1 MKNLNVFKCSFW
13 FLLIISQI
21 FHAQIV
27 ITNKDFSFGTTGR
40 IGVGYSPNS
49 DGKTG
54 RQLNLNNQGSLGG
67 RMDQGDYVDFLPA
80 FHFRPVV
87 NGDSAKATKIDMQA
101 RLSFYSGGTF
111 LGNVDSK
118 SNQGMIIALPE
129 AFVEARNIMGS
140 DWDVWA
146 GSRWLRYDDVHIA
159 DYFYFD
165 DHSATG
171 WGFRHKNTRFSM
183 FFPAAID
190 TTASNSTPYSYT
202 NVISGSK
209 NLIYRQRE
217 VFVLEQ
223 IIPFKNKIHSLKL
236 LAEFHNVDQ
245 SGKNS
250 MEQYPSDQG
259 WVFGAK
265 FNSNLKTK
273 IAGSFNQIS
282 VRYGSGIANGGD
294 SGNTQTW
301 RTYGA
306 PDEVTKTYKGAYSL
320 TAVENILLNLSNK
333 WSVNAYGVFTMSKGG
348 SNSDNKAVNYYQ
360 REIFNKKSEF
370 NTGLRATYYFNNWF
384 HILSELHFAT
394 RKDGNQN
401 PASMTKLVLAPTI
414 APTAERSVWARPHIR
429 FIAEVSRYNDE
440 AMNRL
445 YSPFLQ
451 QSGAKRFGT
460 YFGVRTEWWIF

>member
-1 MKNLNVFKCSFW
+1 MKTKILWIWCI
-13 FLLIISQI
+13 LLVCISRETN
-21 FHAQIV
+21 AQII
-27 ITNKDFSFGTTGR
+27 ITNRKFSLGTTGR
-40 IGVGYSPNS
+40 IGAGYSPNA

-80 FHFRPVV
+80 FHFSPVI
-87 NGDSAKATKIDMQA
+87 NGDSSKTTKIDMQA

-146 GSRWLRYDDVHIA
+146 GSRWLRYDDIHIA

-171 WGFRHKNTRFSM
+171 WGIRHKNTRFSM

-190 TTASNSTPYSYT
+190 TAASNSTPYSYT
-202 NVISGSK
+202 NVISGAK

-217 VFVLEQ
+217 VFAMEQ
-223 IIPFKNKIHSLKL
+223 VFPFKNSGHSLKL
-236 LAEFHNVDQ
+236 LAEFHHVEK
-245 SGKNS
+245 SGENS
-250 MEQYPSDQG
+250 IEQYPSDRG

-265 FNSNLKTK
+265 LNTPLATK
-273 IAGSFNQIS
+273 ISGSFNQLS
-282 VRYGSGIANGGD
+282 VRYGTGIANGGD
-294 SGNTQTW
+294 NGNTQTW

-306 PDEVTKTYKGAYSL
+306 PDELTKTYKGAYSL
-320 TAVENILLNLSNK
+320 TVVEHFLWNISNRWSLNPY
-333 WSVNAYGVFTMSKGG
+333 AVFTKSKGG
-348 SNSDNKAVNYYQ
+348 SPGNDKAEDYYH
-360 REIFNKKSEF
+360 REIFNRKTEF
-370 NTGLRATYYFNNWF
+370 NTGIRATYYFNNWL
-384 HILSELHFAT
+384 HLLSELHYAS
-394 RKDGNQN
+394 RKNGTQDA
-401 PASMTKLVLAPTI
+401 ASMVKLVLAPTI
-414 APTAERSVWARPHIR
+414 VPTAERSVWARPHIR
-429 FIAEVSRYNDE
+429 FIAEVSRYNDV
-440 AMNRL
+440 AMNSL

-460 YFGVRTEWWIF
+460 YFGIRTEWWIF

>member
-1 MKNLNVFKCSFW
+1 MKINVIKYSFAV
-13 FLLIISQI
+13 LLLVAQFS
-21 FHAQIV
+21 FAQIV

-40 IGVGYSPNS
+40 IGAGYSPNA

-54 RQLNLNNQGSLGG
+54 RHLNLNNQGSLGG

-80 FHFRPVV
+80 FHFTPVV
-87 NGDSAKATKIDMQA
+87 NGDSAKATRIDMQT

-190 TTASNSTPYSYT
+190 TAATNSTPYSYT
-202 NVISGSK
+202 NVISGTK

-217 VFVLEQ
+217 VMILEHV
-223 IIPFKNKIHSLKL
+223 IPFKNNKLKL
-236 LAEFHNVDQ
+236 LAEFHNLDK

-250 MEQYPSDQG
+250 MEQYASDQG
-259 WVFGAK
+259 WVFGTK
-265 FNSNLKTK
+265 LNSAVKTK
-273 IAGSFNQIS
+273 ITGSFNQIS
-282 VRYGSGIANGGD
+282 VRYGTGIANGGD

-306 PDEVTKTYKGAYSL
+306 PDALTKTYKGAYSL
-320 TAVENILLNLSNK
+320 TAVEHILLNLSNR
-333 WSVNAYGVFTMSKGG
+333 WSVNAYAVFTMSKGG
-348 SNSDNKAVNYYQ
+348 SDSDDKALDHYN

-370 NTGLRATYYFNNWF
+370 NTGLRATYYINNWF
-384 HILSELHFAT
+384 HILSELHYAS
-394 RKDGNQN
+394 RADGNQD
-401 PASMTKLVLAPTI
+401 PASMVKLVVAPTI
-414 APTAERSVWARPHIR
+414 VPTAERSVWARPHIR
-429 FIAEVSRYNDE
+429 LIAEVSRYNDQ
-440 AMNRL
+440 AMNSL

-460 YFGVRTEWWIF
+460 YLGVRTEWWVF

>member
-1 MKNLNVFKCSFW
+1 MKIKILWVWC
-13 FLLIISQI
+13 IIFICISREI
-21 FHAQIV
+21 KAQII
-27 ITNKDFSFGTTGR
+27 ITNKKFSLGTTGR
-40 IGVGYSPNS
+40 IGVGYSPNA

-67 RMDQGDYVDFLPA
+67 RMDQGDYVDFLPT
-80 FHFRPVV
+80 FHFSPAI
-87 NGDSAKATKIDMQA
+87 NGDSSKSTKIDMQA

-140 DWDVWA
+140 DWDLWA
-146 GSRWLRYDDVHIA
+146 GSRWLRYDDIHIA

-171 WGFRHKNTRFSM
+171 WGLRHKNTRFSM

-190 TTASNSTPYSYT
+190 TAASNSTPYSYT

-223 IIPFKNKIHSLKL
+223 TLPFKNSRHSLKF
-236 LAEFHNVDQ
+236 LAEFHHVEK
-245 SGKNS
+245 SGENS
-250 MEQYPSDQG
+250 VEQYPSDQG

-265 FNSNLKTK
+265 LNTQLSTK
-273 IAGSFNQIS
+273 IPGSFNQLSI
-282 VRYGSGIANGGD
+282 RYGTGIANGGD
-294 SGNTQTW
+294 NGNTQTW

-306 PDEVTKTYKGAYSL
+306 PDEVSKTYKEAYSL
-320 TAVENILLNLSNK
+320 TIVEHFLWNISDR
-333 WSVNAYGVFTMSKGG
+333 WSINPYAVFTKSKGG
-348 SNSDNKAVNYYQ
+348 SDSNNKALDYYN
-360 REIFNKKSEF
+360 REIFNKKTEF
-370 NTGLRATYYFNNWF
+370 NTGIRATYYFNNWF
-384 HILSELHFAT
+384 HILSELHYAT
-394 RKDGNQN
+394 RKNGTQDA
-401 PASMTKLVLAPTI
+401 ASMMKLVLAPTI
-414 APTAERSVWARPHIR
+414 VPTAERSVWARPHIR
-429 FIAEVSRYNDE
+429 FIAELSRYNDQ
-440 AMNRL
+440 AMNSL

-460 YFGVRTEWWIF
+460 YFGIRTEWWIF

>member
-1 MKNLNVFKCSFW
+1 MKTK
-13 FLLIISQI
+13 LLLVWCILLVCAGRGIN
-21 FHAQIV
+21 AQIV
-27 ITNKDFSFGTTGR
+27 ITNKKFSFGTTGR
-40 IGVGYSPNS
+40 IGAGYSPNA

-80 FHFRPVV
+80 FHFTPVV
-87 NGDSAKATKIDMQA
+87 NGDSTKSTKIDMQA

-146 GSRWLRYDDVHIA
+146 GSRWLRYDDIHIA

-171 WGFRHKNTRFSM
+171 WGLRHKNTRFSM

-190 TTASNSTPYSYT
+190 TAASNSTPYSYT

-217 VFVLEQ
+217 VLVLEQ
-223 IIPFKNKIHSLKL
+223 TLPFKNTKHKLKL
-236 LAEFHNVDQ
+236 LAEFHHVEK
-245 SGKNS
+245 SGENS
-250 MEQYPSDQG
+250 VEQYPSDQG

-265 FNSNLKTK
+265 LNTDIATK
-273 IAGSFNQIS
+273 IPGSFNQFS
-282 VRYGSGIANGGD
+282 VRYGTGIANGGD
-294 SGNTQTW
+294 NGNTQTW

-306 PDEVTKTYKGAYSL
+306 PDETTKTYKGAYSF
-320 TAVENILLNLSNK
+320 TVVEHFLWNISNRWSLNPY
-333 WSVNAYGVFTMSKGG
+333 AVFTKSKGG
-348 SNSDNKAVNYYQ
+348 SASNDKAPDYYS
-360 REIFNKKSEF
+360 REIFNRKTEF
-370 NTGLRATYYFNNWF
+370 NTGIRATYYFNNWF
-384 HILSELHFAT
+384 HILSEFHYAA
-394 RKDGNQN
+394 RKNGSQDA
-401 PASMTKLVLAPTI
+401 ASMMKLVLAPTI
-414 APTAERSVWARPHIR
+414 VPTAERSVWARPHIR
-429 FIAEVSRYNDE
+429 FIAEVSRYNDQ
-440 AMNRL
+440 AMNSL

-460 YFGVRTEWWIF
+460 YFGIRTEWWIF

>member
-1 MKNLNVFKCSFW
+1 MKTKILSYWCI
-13 FLLIISQI
+13 FLLCISSNSY
-21 FHAQIV
+21 AQIV

-40 IGVGYSPNS
+40 IGAGYSPNA

-80 FHFRPVV
+80 FHFTPVV
-87 NGDSAKATKIDMQA
+87 NGDSVKSTKIDMQA

-171 WGFRHKNTRFSM
+171 WGVIHKNTRFSM

-190 TTASNSTPYSYT
+190 TAASNSTPYSYT
-202 NVISGSK
+202 NVISGTKS
-209 NLIYRQRE
+209 LIYRQRE
-217 VFVLEQ
+217 VFILEH
-223 IIPFKNKIHSLKL
+223 IIPFKNNNQKLKL
-236 LAEFHNVDQ
+236 LAEFHNVEK
-245 SGKNS
+245 SGNKS
-250 MEQYPSDQG
+250 VEKYPSDHG
-259 WVFGAK
+259 WVLGAK
-265 FNSNLKTK
+265 LNSNIKTK
-273 IAGSFNQIS
+273 ITGSFNQIS
-282 VRYGSGIANGGD
+282 LRYGSGIANGGD
-294 SGNTQTW
+294 GGNTQTW

-306 PDEVTKTYKGAYSL
+306 PDALTKTYKDAYSL
-320 TAVENILLNLSNK
+320 TLVEHILLNLSNK
-333 WSVNAYGVFTMSKGG
+333 WSVNAYAVYTQSKGG
-348 SNSDNKAVNYYQ
+348 AESDNKAVDYYQ

-384 HILSELHFAT
+384 HLLSELHFAS
-394 RKDGNQN
+394 RKDGTQN
-401 PASMTKLVLAPTI
+401 SASMTKLVLAPTI
-414 APTAERSVWARPHIR
+414 VPTAERSVWARPHIR
-429 FIAEVSRYNDE
+429 LIAELSRYNNQ
-440 AMNRL
+440 AMTSL

>member
-1 MKNLNVFKCSFW
+1 MKNSVFRYSFGI
-13 FLLIISQI
+13 FLLI
-21 FHAQIV
+21 AQIYCTQII

-40 IGVGYSPNS
+40 IGAGYSPNA

-80 FHFRPVV
+80 FHFKPQI
-87 NGDSAKATKIDMQA
+87 NGDSIKSTQIDMQA

-111 LGNVDSK
+111 LGNVNSK

-140 DWDVWA
+140 NWDVWA

-171 WGFRHKNTRFSM
+171 WGVRHKNTRFSM
-183 FFPAAID
+183 FFPAVID
-190 TTASNSTPYSYT
+190 TASTNSTPYSYT
-202 NVISGSK
+202 NVISGAK
-209 NLIYRQRE
+209 NLMYRQRE
-217 VFVLEQ
+217 VFIVEQ
-223 IIPFKNKIHSLKL
+223 VIPFKNEAYKLKL
-236 LAEFHNVDQ
+236 LSEFHNVEK
-245 SGKNS
+245 SGDNS
-250 MEQYPSDQG
+250 MEQYPSDIG
-259 WVFGAK
+259 WVFGVK
-265 FNSNLKTK
+265 LNTNLKTK
-273 IAGSFNQIS
+273 INGSFNQIS
-282 VRYGSGIANGGD
+282 IRYGSGIANGGD

-301 RTYGA
+301 RTFGA
-306 PDEVTKTYKGAYSL
+306 PDEISKTYKGAYSL
-320 TAVENILLNLSNK
+320 TVVEHILLNLSNK
-333 WSVNAYGVFTMSKGG
+333 WSLNVYAVYTKSKGG
-348 SNSDNKAVNYYQ
+348 SNSNNKAIDYYQ

-401 PASMTKLVLAPTI
+401 AAAMTKLAIAPTI
-414 APTAERSVWARPHIR
+414 VPTAERSVWARPHIR
-429 FIAEVSRYNDE
+429 FIAEVSRYNNQ
-440 AMNRL
+440 AMNSL

-451 QSGAKRFGT
+451 QSGSKRLGT

>member
-1 MKNLNVFKCSFW
+1 MKINILKYSFGIL
-13 FLLIISQI
+13 LLIAQLS
-21 FHAQIV
+21 FAQIV

-40 IGVGYSPNS
+40 IGVAYSPNT

-80 FHFRPVV
+80 FHFTPVV
-87 NGDSAKATKIDMQA
+87 NGDSAKTTKIDMQA

-129 AFVEARNIMGS
+129 AFVEARNIAGS

-171 WGFRHKNTRFSM
+171 WGIRHKNTRFSM

-190 TTASNSTPYSYT
+190 TAASNSTPYSYT
-202 NVISGSK
+202 NVINGTK

-217 VFVLEQ
+217 VFILEH
-223 IIPFKNKIHSLKL
+223 IIPFNSINKLKL
-236 LAEFHNVDQ
+236 LAEFHNLNK

-250 MEQYPSDQG
+250 LQQYPADKG
-259 WVFGAK
+259 WVLGAK
-265 FNSNLKTK
+265 LSTDLKTK
-273 IAGSFNQIS
+273 IKGSFNQIS
-282 VRYGSGIANGGD
+282 LRYGNGIANGGD

-320 TAVENILLNLSNK
+320 TAVEHILLNLSNR
-333 WSVNAYGVFTMSKGG
+333 WSVNAYAVYTKSKGG
-348 SNSDNKAVNYYQ
+348 SDSNNKAIDYYG
-360 REIFNKKSEF
+360 RDIFNKKSEF
-370 NTGLRATYYFNNWF
+370 NTGMRATYYFNNWF

-394 RKDGNQN
+394 RKNGGQDQ
-401 PASMTKLVLAPTI
+401 ASMTKLVLAPTI
-414 APTAERSVWARPHIR
+414 VPTAERSVWARPHIR
-429 FIAEVSRYNDE
+429 FITEVSRYNDE
-440 AMNRL
+440 AMSQL

-451 QSGAKRFGT
+451 QSGAKRYGT

>member
-1 MKNLNVFKCSFW
+1 MKNSVFRYSFGI
-13 FLLIISQI
+13 FLLI
-21 FHAQIV
+21 AQIYCTQII

-40 IGVGYSPNS
+40 IGAGYSPNA

-80 FHFRPVV
+80 FHFKPQI
-87 NGDSAKATKIDMQA
+87 NGDSIKSTQIDMQA

-111 LGNVDSK
+111 LGNVNSK

-140 DWDVWA
+140 NWDVWA

-171 WGFRHKNTRFSM
+171 WGVRHKNTRFSM
-183 FFPAAID
+183 FFPAVID
-190 TTASNSTPYSYT
+190 TASTNSTPYSYT
-202 NVISGSK
+202 NVISGAK
-209 NLIYRQRE
+209 NLMYRQRE
-217 VFVLEQ
+217 VFIVEQ
-223 IIPFKNKIHSLKL
+223 VIPFKNEAYKLKL
-236 LAEFHNVDQ
+236 LSEFHNVEK
-245 SGKNS
+245 SGDNS
-250 MEQYPSDQG
+250 MEQYPSDIG
-259 WVFGAK
+259 WVFGVK
-265 FNSNLKTK
+265 LNTNLKTQ
-273 IAGSFNQIS
+273 INGSLNQIS
-282 VRYGSGIANGGD
+282 IRYGSGIANGGD

-301 RTYGA
+301 RTFGA
-306 PDEVTKTYKGAYSL
+306 PDEISKTYKGAYSL
-320 TAVENILLNLSNK
+320 TAVEHILLNLSNK
-333 WSVNAYGVFTMSKGG
+333 WSLNAYAVYTKSKGG
-348 SNSDNKAVNYYQ
+348 SNSNNKAIDYYQ

-394 RKDGNQN
+394 RKDGTQN
-401 PASMTKLVLAPTI
+401 AAAMTKLAIAPTI
-414 APTAERSVWARPHIR
+414 VPTAERSVWARPHIR
-429 FIAEVSRYNDE
+429 FIAEVSRYNNQ
-440 AMNRL
+440 AMNSL

-451 QSGAKRFGT
+451 QSGSKRLGT